1 MNDNR
6 HTDTRHE
13 IYLQMPLYV
22 IALFV
27 LCDIWMLT
35 VSVVAGIVGIIFT
48 AVYSVVVIVLYISS
62 RVSSEAAYA
71 NRAMENGRVQ
81 KDLIREFP
89 IPYAILDKT
98 GRLAWVNDEFAH
110 ITNTSK
116 RKLMRLTAMQ
126 VFEGLPHEMIPAF
139 SCSTD

>member
-89 IPYAILDKT
+89 IPDSRKYKT
-98 GRLAWVNDEFAH
+98 GRISGAKDELAYNR
-110 ITNTSK
+110 IT
-116 RKLMRLTAMQ
+116 RKLR
-126 VFEGLPHEMIPAF
+126 
-139 SCSTD
+139 

>member
-98 GRLAWVNDEFAH
+98 GSH
-110 ITNTSK
+110 
-116 RKLMRLTAMQ
+116 
-126 VFEGLPHEMIPAF
+126 G
-139 SCSTD
+139 